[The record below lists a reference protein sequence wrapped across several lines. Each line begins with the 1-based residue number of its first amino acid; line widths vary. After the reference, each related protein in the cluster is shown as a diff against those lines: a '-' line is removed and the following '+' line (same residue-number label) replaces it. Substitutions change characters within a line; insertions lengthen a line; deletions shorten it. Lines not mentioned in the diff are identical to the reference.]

1 MSKTFSITT
10 LGCKLN
16 QYDSSL
22 IAAQL
27 AEMGL
32 EQAPPGEMADLVI
45 VNTCTVTDRSDK
57 KCRNLIRQGARR
69 SKAGRVIVTG
79 CLADAGRD
87 ELLAMPEVMAVFG
100 NEEKGSLAG
109 AALSLGREQS
119 GIRVIPQK
127 PLSTTPLPFRH
138 TRGFLKIQDGC
149 DNSCSYCII
158 PSVRGRARSR
168 PSDEIIEHARAL
180 IESGCP
186 ELVLTGITI
195 GNYDREGI
203 TLAGLVRR
211 IIALEGN
218 FRVRI
223 TSIEPHHVT
232 DAMLDLFSDEKVCDH
247 LHLPIQSGS
256 DRILRLMNRPY
267 SLSDYERIIE
277 RIHGRYPD
285 LAIGTD
291 LIIGFPGE
299 TETDFME
306 SLNAVK
312 RSGYSYV
319 HQFTY
324 SPRAGTPASAMRQQA
339 GHEELHE
346 RARRLR
352 ETAAETGLAYRRR
365 FEGRTLSCV
374 IEKNRKR
381 PGHTAVSG
389 NYLKLSLGENAMAN
403 PRTGAISPVTMTK
416 AGFPLSEGVPA

>member
-22 IAAQL
+22 IAARL

-32 EQAPPGEMADLVI
+32 RQAAAGETADFVI

-69 SKAGRVIVTG
+69 SKTGRVIVTG

-87 ELLAMPEVMAVFG
+87 ELLSMPEVLAVFG

-109 AALSLGREQS
+109 AVLSLGEGS
-119 GIRVIPQK
+119 SDISNIPQK
-127 PLSTTPLPFRH
+127 ALSITPLPYRH

-149 DNSCSYCII
+149 DNNCSYCII

-168 PSDEIIEHARAL
+168 PLEEIITHARTL
-180 IESGCP
+180 IEAGCP

-195 GNYDREGI
+195 GYYNWEGV
-203 TLAGLVRR
+203 TLAGLVQR
-211 IIALEGN
+211 ITALEGK

-232 DAMLDLFSDEKVCDH
+232 DHLLDLFSDERVCDH

-267 SLSDYERIIE
+267 AVADYERIIE
-277 RIHGRYPD
+277 RIRDRHPL
-285 LAIGTD
+285 LALGTD

-299 TETDFME
+299 SETDFME
-306 SLNAVK
+306 SENAVK
-312 RSGYSYV
+312 RFGYSYV

-346 RARRLR
+346 RSQRLR
-352 ETAAETGLAYRRR
+352 ETAAETGLAYRRQ
-365 FEGRTLSCV
+365 FEGRPLSCV
-374 IEKNRKR
+374 IEKNRKK
-381 PGHTAVSG
+381 PGHTAVSS
-389 NYLKLSLGENAMAN
+389 NYLKLSLGEDNSIKTL
-403 PRTGAISPVTMTK
+403 TGTISPVKMTK
-416 AGFPLSEGVPA
+416 AGFPFSEGVPL